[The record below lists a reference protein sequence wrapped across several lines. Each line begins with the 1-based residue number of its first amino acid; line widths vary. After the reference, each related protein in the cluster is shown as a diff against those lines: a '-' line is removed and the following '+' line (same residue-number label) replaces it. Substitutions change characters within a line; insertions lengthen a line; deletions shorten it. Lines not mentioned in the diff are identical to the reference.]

1 MKAKMFVGMIA
12 LLAVFLVNDA
22 MAQRGRRAPD
32 VRERERTDMR
42 ATRHAD
48 QPLRGTM
55 AYCQV
60 LPDLT
65 EEQEEAIHDLRLEQM
80 ERNTHHRNK
89 MDELRV
95 RKRNIMTGTT
105 DGDVDEVI
113 DDMTELR
120 NTQMKD
126 NVRHRESVRDLLT
139 DDQRVVFDNQTMR
152 RQDRR
157 GDKGRDRGHHSSRQ
171 GRGRW

>member
-1 MKAKMFVGMIA
+1 MRAKMFVGTIA
-12 LLAVFLVNDA
+12 LLAILFVTDA

-32 VRERERTDMR
+32 VRQREREDMR
-42 ATRHAD
+42 TERRAE
-48 QPLRGTM
+48 QPVRGTM
-55 AYCQV
+55 EYCQMI
-60 LPDLT
+60 PDLT
-65 EEQEEAIHDLRLEQM
+65 EEQESSIRELRLEQIK
-80 ERNTHHRNK
+80 RNTHHRNK

-113 DDMTELR
+113 DDITELR
-120 NTQMKD
+120 NTQMKE
-126 NVRHRESVRDLLT
+126 NVRHREAVRDLLT
-139 DDQRVVFDNQTMR
+139 EDQRVIFDNQTMR

-157 GDKGRDRGHHSSRQ
+157 GGTGRDRGHHEPRQ